1 MDCRWQFIRQ
11 SRRDT
16 SLRAPLRQQR
26 LSRGPGGGI
35 PSSTLE
41 EKAPRLLR
49 CGAFSLLA
57 WRDSKPRQPQ
67 VVVGEDWVNSKKW
80 GWPAD
85 GSSSGRA
92 DGRCPIGHLA
102 SARLS
107 RGPGGGIPSS
117 TLRGFFSNEENA
129 QNFLYATA
137 IISFS
142 CKHDVCVNFAQ
153 NQPKIGLFFTRFP
166 GLGTPR
172 DSCGFY
178 LHEAPLKGVEP
189 RSTP

>member
-1 MDCRWQFIRQ
+1 MGVDCQWQSTRL

-16 SLRAPLRQQR
+16 SLRAPLRQQ
-26 LSRGPGGGI
+26 
-35 PSSTLE
+35 
-41 EKAPRLLR
+41 
-49 CGAFSLLA
+49 
-57 WRDSKPRQPQ
+57 
-67 VVVGEDWVNSKKW
+67 
-80 GWPAD
+80 
-85 GSSSGRA
+85 
-92 DGRCPIGHLA
+92 
-102 SARLS
+102 RLS

-153 NQPKIGLFFTRFP
+153 NQPKIGLFCTRFQ
-166 GLGTPR
+166 GLGTPG
-172 DSCGFY
+172 DSCGLNY
-178 LHEAPLKGVEP
+178 ALPPLFVGVEP